1 MVLTGPYFQRYTKT
15 EVGNFLK
22 TAITLVVI
30 VSVATILVS
39 PDTTDDIDGVLQHH
53 FLFTAH
59 LVFHTVLG
67 SITRLSLHLFS
78 SDLAIHRLECLNL
91 LDLVCVRLC

>member
-1 MVLTGPYFQRYTKT
+1 MTGPYFQRYTKT
-15 EVGNFLK
+15 TVGNFLK
-22 TAITLVVI
+22 TAVALLVI
-30 VSVATILVS
+30 VSVATILIS
-39 PDTTDDIDGVLQHH
+39 PDTTDDVDGVLQHH
-53 FLFTAH
+53 SLFTAH
-59 LVFHTVLG
+59 PVFHAVLG